1 MYILGRQTVKMPKEP
16 GYLFEIVHQLFISI
30 MQSVIER
37 KSFVCLIL
45 MNF

>member
-1 MYILGRQTVKMPKEP
+1 MYILGRQTVNAE
-16 GYLFEIVHQLFISI
+16 GTGIFVRDFVHQLFISI
-30 MQSVIER
+30 MQSLIER

>member
-1 MYILGRQTVKMPKEP
+1 MYILGRKTVKMPKEQ
-16 GYLFEIVHQLFISI
+16 GFLFQIVHQLFISI
-30 MQSVIER
+30 MQSLIER